1 MVCKI
6 KSLVQYMEKIEK
18 LMRERDEK
26 GSDYNIYYR
35 GENGKFDNRVPGIYR
50 GQHKKML
57 EVGSKNYY
65 LELFEELG
73 WPIQT
78 FGSKVFE
85 QIVEVQHYGAVTNI
99 LDLSSNPL
107 VGLFFAC
114 YGDSQEN
121 GMVYIYGSD
130 ISREKHY
137 FEKEIALQTAL
148 SFIDKVDIDRFIR
161 LFSVFRKEVPNEST
175 LYKRVCSREI
185 TVDGIK
191 DIFDDEFKNNRS
203 QMNKRILGLEEPDI
217 PFVVQQDTEKEDN
230 IEEGG
235 EIEEVKDNIV
245 DYIEK
250 VDSSYKFIN
259 YLRNQG
265 KNELN
270 LSGYQK
276 IMLRFILDIIVD
288 FLDKL
293 RLYSG
298 VTEPLNFPYA
308 IYEDILK
315 SYVVKSSKINER
327 IKNQRGAF
335 IVPSY
340 ITVSGKALEE
350 IQKKVDDSIKSSVT
364 NLCEIEIPS
373 EKKEEIL
380 KQLKYIGIDEG
391 FIYPEIAH
399 IAKTVSERYS

>member
-1 MVCKI
+1 MDYKI
-6 KSLVQYMEKIEK
+6 KSLVQYIENIEE

-35 GENGKFDNRVPGIYR
+35 GENGKFENRVPGIYR
-50 GQHKKML
+50 GQYKKLL

-148 SFIDKVDIDRFIR
+148 SFMDKADIDRFIKV
-161 LFSVFRKEVPNEST
+161 FSVFREMVPNNST

-203 QMNKRILGLEEPDI
+203 QKNKRIFGLEEPDI
-217 PFVVQQDTEKEDN
+217 PFVVQLSVKKGNNSVSKLSEDIKAKN
-230 IEEGG
+230 KIAE
-235 EIEEVKDNIV
+235 
-245 DYIEK
+245 YIER
-250 VDSSYKFIN
+250 VDISYKSTVNFKKIGN
-259 YLRNQG
+259 GIILR
-265 KNELN
+265 
-270 LSGYQK
+270 GYQK
-276 IMLRFILDIIVD
+276 IMLRFIIEIIVD

-308 IYEDILK
+308 IYEDILQ

-340 ITVSGKALEE
+340 ISVSGKSLEE
-350 IQKKVDDSIKSSVT
+350 IQKEVDNSIKSSVT

-373 EKKEEIL
+373 DKKEEIL
-380 KQLKYIGIDEG
+380 KQLKCIGIDEG

-399 IAKTVSERYS
+399 IAKAVSERYR